1 MCGGELDTTTQLYFF
16 SYLLIIGWWAQLY
29 VQTFYI
35 LNNLNNITDV

>member
-16 SYLLIIGWWAQLY
+16 SYLLIIWWWAQLY

-35 LNNLNNITDV
+35 LNDLNNIMDV